1 MLDVLPSEFTLRL
14 IDHHLAQ
21 GSLRGAAPLVAA
33 FLGFVL
39 LGFVVQTA
47 RFALLA
53 WVGQRAMLDL
63 RMQLFAHLMRRS
75 THFFHRNPVG
85 RLMTRVISDVQNLNE
100 MFSSGFVAIV
110 GDALSLA
117 AIVVWMFSKHVGLAL
132 VAVGIMPLLL
142 VATEVFRRYASAAY
156 RETQGRYAAI
166 QAFLQEQ
173 LSGMALVQMNAQEA
187 RSRGCS
193 GPQPKYLDAF
203 LRTIFAYAV
212 FFPVVEFITNGTL
225 AALIFYAGF
234 KLQAGTL
241 TLGLL
246 LAFIQQSGRF
256 FRPIRELA
264 ERYNV
269 MQTALASSER
279 IFKLLDNTDRSRRPR
294 GPSRWRSS
302 DEIRLEGVG
311 FAYEPG
317 GAQGGARAVRGDPQ
331 GPAGGGGGPHR
342 RRQVHPH
349 QPAHA
354 LLRRGG
360 GAHHRGR
367 GGPAPGAAQARCAA
381 CSGWCCRTCSSSPAP
396 WRRTSPWAGPWIRPG
411 WPVLEQSQLED
422 LVGRMPDGLQTQV
435 GERGQKLSAGER
447 QLVAFARML
456 YQEPAILLLDEA
468 TANIDSVTEHKI
480 QKVIERV
487 SHRLTTFTIAHRL
500 STIKD
505 ADEIWVMDQGRL
517 VERGDHDS
525 LMARAA
531 PTPSWCACS
540 SRPSHD
546 PAGGL
551 LPAPG
556 PAMIQLPPIYPI
568 TDARRREPLSSRCA
582 AGRRPASR
590 WCSSGASPWTR
601 APSGRNCARP
611 WGRRRSRGG
620 WPAICVN
627 DRADLARAGGP
638 GGPGPWGLHLGQDGP
653 AAGRGARA
661 PGPGRVHLGAS
672 THRPRNGPGPGLRS
686 RRGRPAS
693 GPPPPR
699 AATRPAGPGGPG
711 GGLPG
716 PAGAGDGAGGHR
728 RAGAARCPGL
738 LPGRRR
744 GPGHGR
750 RGGPGRGPGG
760 AAVAGPAGAVAGPAA
775 HRPGPGDRAGGGQ
788 RGGQVDPGRTA
799 WPGCL
804 GLPDR
809 DSDQRVEAGPA

>member
-1 MLDVLPSEFTLRL
+1 VEEQPHRHTLLVRLVGYLKPYWVGLVALLLLMVAGAVLDVLPSEFTLRL

-21 GSLRGAAPLVAA
+21 GSLRGAAPLVEA

-187 RSRGCS
+187 RSRDLFRAS
-193 GPQPKYLDAF
+193 NQSYLDAF

-234 KLQAGTL
+234 RLQSGTL

-279 IFKLLDNTDRSRRPR
+279 IFKLLDNTEAIPEAARPE
-294 GPSRWRSS
+294 PVVFNH
-302 DEIRLEGVG
+302 EIRLENVG

-317 GAQGGARAVRGDPQ
+317 GRKVVRGLSGVIP
-331 GPAGGGGGPHR
+331 
-342 RRQVHPH
+342 
-349 QPAHA
+349 
-354 LLRRGG
+354 
-360 GAHHRGR
+360 RGR
-367 GGPAPGAAQARCAA
+367 RVAVVGHTGAGKSTLINLLMRFYDVEEGRITVDGVDLRQARLRQLRGLFGLVLQDVFIF
-381 CSGWCCRTCSSSPAP
+381 SGTLEENITLGRPMDPA
-396 WRRTSPWAGPWIRPG
+396 RLAM
-411 WPVLEQSQLED
+411 VLEQSQLDD
-422 LVGRMPDGLQTQV
+422 LVGLMPDGLQTQV

-525 LMARAA
+525 LMARAGTYA
-531 PTPSWCACS
+531 KLV
-540 SRPSHD
+540 R
-546 PAGGL
+546 L
-551 LPAPG
+551 
-556 PAMIQLPPIYPI
+556 QF
-568 TDARRREPLSSRCA
+568 
-582 AGRRPASR
+582 
-590 WCSSGASPWTR
+590 
-601 APSGRNCARP
+601 
-611 WGRRRSRGG
+611 
-620 WPAICVN
+620 
-627 DRADLARAGGP
+627 
-638 GGPGPWGLHLGQDGP
+638 
-653 AAGRGARA
+653 
-661 PGPGRVHLGAS
+661 
-672 THRPRNGPGPGLRS
+672 
-686 RRGRPAS
+686 
-693 GPPPPR
+693 
-699 AATRPAGPGGPG
+699 
-711 GGLPG
+711 
-716 PAGAGDGAGGHR
+716 
-728 RAGAARCPGL
+728 
-738 LPGRRR
+738 
-744 GPGHGR
+744 
-750 RGGPGRGPGG
+750 
-760 AAVAGPAGAVAGPAA
+760 
-775 HRPGPGDRAGGGQ
+775 
-788 RGGQVDPGRTA
+788 
-799 WPGCL
+799 
-804 GLPDR
+804 
-809 DSDQRVEAGPA
+809 EAQP